1 MEDNRYCTCNCMASF
16 LNKYMKNDGDE
27 EITITD
33 PASKFNLSKGH
44 LPNYDRELESHDKA
58 FIKLPKSSSYGES
71 IVKEGYTSPIKL
83 DTKYKTGEIKLVK
96 LEVDPKKGEGVL
108 VPLQVDPKTG
118 KEVIVSLD
126 VDNKKGEAQL
136 VRLDVDPKTGNPKLI
151 GLDVPV
157 LKGNERL
164 IGLNVDNKQGSPKLI
179 ELEVDHKSKEAKL
192 VELSVESIEGK
203 EKLVT
208 LDVKSNSSEP
218 KTIKLKVDER
228 ISSPKVIVLEVD
240 KKTSEPRVVDLNV
253 TPITGNSK
261 LVGLTV
267 NPITGSEKLVK
278 LDVTPITGE
287 PKLVMLEVDP
297 ITGEPKLVDLDT
309 SMKGYT
315 SGKGNGVYRENP
327 GSEELVI
334 LNVSSKSADP
344 KLVKLDVDHK
354 IGTPKLVM
362 LEVDPITG
370 EPKLVKLDVTPIT
383 GEPKLVMLEVNPIE
397 GQAKIVMLDVP
408 KIEGQ
413 AKIVMLD
420 VDPKTGTPKL
430 VMLEVDPITGE
441 PKLVRLNVDKKTG
454 QVKLIELRVDTK
466 MGRQVLV
473 PLKVDEKTG
482 ESDII
487 ILPNNEN
494 ESADLSKY
502 QDYVEGTDVPS
513 HSPRNKQSS
522 LVDENGEIN
531 DSAIEKYKS
540 IAEWMGIPGI
550 SGIQAAKDYEEIMNI
565 YDGLGSVG
573 DRMKSYITAS
583 VSGSGDEFIQQLPS
597 HSGSVSLGNGVTMRA
612 ANNAVRSIVANT
624 GSGMNKLMS
633 LAGGALTGET
643 NFSSII
649 SSIKTI
655 SASKGEAKAKAIHNT
670 LGAINNLYIQLQSKT
685 RSFSGNLPGTNGAL
699 QSAATSVLN
708 GDLTGAINTAYK
720 GIKSVL
726 KPSSND
732 PINVPRNKKNNFF
745 EKGEDFEDPRISGT
759 SLSIGGILG
768 KLVGGSNGGE
778 YGWSNGTKTVK
789 WKDRFGTNI
798 PASNITLTELMGI
811 GNAESLDLSDLRDE
825 LNKGVGYIT
834 NYKGNILGTPLNEMG
849 LDSNHVWEMTLEPL
863 ISDTLNG
870 GFTYLPN
877 IWVMN
882 EINKKSFKV
891 NSSYTRWIP
900 FTGFELQNSKMTNKS
915 LQLFDGDISYPVS
928 LEFTNELRITIADDA
943 IKTFKRYFQMCM
955 ECSMYRSNPYVWN
968 GDSSGPSI
976 DKNYMEVA
984 MYKNVTWA
992 CTIYVMTSGFMCVKK
1007 FPLLVTLKDFQEE
1020 YSGDIE
1026 SGPTELALMFSIV
1039 GENEIDQIPS
1049 ELDSSTRITS
1059 YESRSRNDSGSKDV
1073 STEKK
1078 LKESV
1083 NNSSSPSLASLASK
1097 PSPKMTID

>member
-1 MEDNRYCTCNCMASF
+1 MASF

-71 IVKEGYTSPIKL
+71 IVKEGYSSPIKL
-83 DTKYKTGEIKLVK
+83 NTKYKTGEIKLVK

-136 VRLDVDPKTGNPKLI
+136 VKLDVDPKTGNPKLI

-240 KKTSEPRVVDLNV
+240 NKTSEPRVVDLNV

-327 GSEELVI
+327 GSEELVR

-344 KLVKLDVDHK
+344 KLIKLDVDHK

-383 GEPKLVMLEVNPIE
+383 GTPKLVMLEVNPIE

-420 VDPKTGTPKL
+420 VNPITGTPKL
-430 VMLEVDPITGE
+430 VMLEVDPKTGI

-473 PLKVDEKTG
+473 PLKVDEKIG

-487 ILPNNEN
+487 VLPNNEN
-494 ESADLSKY
+494 ESVDLSKY

-522 LVDENGEIN
+522 LVDENGDIN

-565 YDGLGSVG
+565 YDRLGSVG

-612 ANNAVRSIVANT
+612 ANNAVRSMVANS

-685 RSFSGNLPGTNGAL
+685 KSFSGNLPGTNGAL
-699 QSAATSVLN
+699 QSAATSILN

-720 GIKSVL
+720 GIKNVL

-745 EKGEDFEDPRISGT
+745 EEGEDFEDPRISGT

-849 LDSNHVWEMTLEPL
+849 LDSNHIWEMTLEPL

-882 EINKKSFKV
+882 EINKRSFKV

-968 GDSSGPSI
+968 GDSSDPSI

-1059 YESRSRNDSGSKDV
+1059 YESRSRNDSGSKEV

>member
-1 MEDNRYCTCNCMASF
+1 MASF

-96 LEVDPKKGEGVL
+96 LEVDPKKEEGVL

-136 VRLDVDPKTGNPKLI
+136 VKLDVDPKTGNPKLI
-151 GLDVPV
+151 GLDVPI

-164 IGLNVDNKQGSPKLI
+164 IGLNVDDKQGSPKLI

-327 GSEELVI
+327 GSEELVR
-334 LNVSSKSADP
+334 LNVSGKSADP

-473 PLKVDEKTG
+473 PLKVDEKIG

-487 ILPNNEN
+487 VLPNNEN
-494 ESADLSKY
+494 ESVDLSKY

-522 LVDENGEIN
+522 LVDENGDIN

-565 YDGLGSVG
+565 YDRLGSVG

-612 ANNAVRSIVANT
+612 ANNAVRSIVANS

-685 RSFSGNLPGTNGAL
+685 KSFSGNLPGTNGAL
-699 QSAATSVLN
+699 QSAATSILN

-720 GIKSVL
+720 GIKNVL

-745 EKGEDFEDPRISGT
+745 EEGEDFEDPRISGT

-849 LDSNHVWEMTLEPL
+849 LDSNHIWEMTLEPL

-882 EINKKSFKV
+882 EINKRSFKV

-968 GDSSGPSI
+968 GDSSDPSI

-1049 ELDSSTRITS
+1049 ELDSSTKMSLAT
-1059 YESRSRNDSGSKDV
+1059 SRNRSNKGDNTE
-1073 STEKK
+1073 TEKF
-1078 LKESV
+1078 LKNSV

>member
-1 MEDNRYCTCNCMASF
+1 MASF

-108 VPLQVDPKTG
+108 VPLQVDSKTG

-136 VRLDVDPKTGNPKLI
+136 VKLDVDPKTGNPKLI

-164 IGLNVDNKQGSPKLI
+164 IGLNVDDKQGSPKLI

-327 GSEELVI
+327 GSEELVR

-354 IGTPKLVM
+354 I
-362 LEVDPITG
+362 
-370 EPKLVKLDVTPIT
+370 
-383 GEPKLVMLEVNPIE
+383 
-397 GQAKIVMLDVP
+397 
-408 KIEGQ
+408 
-413 AKIVMLD
+413 
-420 VDPKTGTPKL
+420 GTPKL

-473 PLKVDEKTG
+473 PLKVDEKIG

-487 ILPNNEN
+487 VLPNNEN
-494 ESADLSKY
+494 ESVDLSKY

-522 LVDENGEIN
+522 LVDENGDIN

-565 YDGLGSVG
+565 YDRLGSVG

-612 ANNAVRSIVANT
+612 ANNAVRSMVANS

-685 RSFSGNLPGTNGAL
+685 KSFSGNLPGTNGAL
-699 QSAATSVLN
+699 QSAATSILN

-745 EKGEDFEDPRISGT
+745 EEGEDFEDPRISGT

-849 LDSNHVWEMTLEPL
+849 LDSNHIWEMTLEPL

-882 EINKKSFKV
+882 EINKRSFKV

-968 GDSSGPSI
+968 GDSSDPSI

>member
-1 MEDNRYCTCNCMASF
+1 MASF

-44 LPNYDRELESHDKA
+44 LPNYDRELESHDKE

-96 LEVDPKKGEGVL
+96 LDVDPKKGEGIL

-136 VRLDVDPKTGNPKLI
+136 VKLDVDPKTGNPKLI

-179 ELEVDHKSKEAKL
+179 ELEVNHKSKEAKL

-208 LDVKSNSSEP
+208 LDAKSNSSEP
-218 KTIKLKVDER
+218 KTIKLKVDEK
-228 ISSPKVIVLEVD
+228 ISSPKMIVLEVD
-240 KKTSEPRVVDLNV
+240 KKTSEPKVIDLNV
-253 TPITGNSK
+253 TPITGDSK

-297 ITGEPKLVDLDT
+297 ITGEPNLVDLDT
-309 SMKGYT
+309 SMNGYT

-327 GSEELVI
+327 GSEELVR
-334 LNVSSKSADP
+334 LNVSSKSVDP
-344 KLVKLDVDHK
+344 KLVKLDVDYK

-370 EPKLVKLDVTPIT
+370 EPKLVKLDVTTIT
-383 GEPKLVMLEVNPIE
+383 GTPKLVMLEVNPIE

-420 VDPKTGTPKL
+420 VDPITGTPKL
-430 VMLEVDPITGE
+430 VMLEVDPKTGT

-454 QVKLIELRVDTK
+454 QVKLIELMVDTK

-565 YDGLGSVG
+565 YDRLGSVG

-685 RSFSGNLPGTNGAL
+685 KSFSGNLPGTNGAL
-699 QSAATSVLN
+699 QSAATSILN
-708 GDLTGAINTAYK
+708 GDLTGAINTTYK
-720 GIKSVL
+720 GIKNVL

-732 PINVPRNKKNNFF
+732 PINVPRNKKDNFF
-745 EKGEDFEDPRISGT
+745 EEGEDFEDPRISGT

-811 GNAESLDLSDLRDE
+811 SNAESLDLSDLRDE

-834 NYKGNILGTPLNEMG
+834 NYKGNILGTPLNEIG

-882 EINKKSFKV
+882 EINKRSFKV

-968 GDSSGPSI
+968 GDSSDPSI

-1049 ELDSSTRITS
+1049 ELDSSTRVTS
-1059 YESRSRNDSGSKDV
+1059 YESRSRNDSGSKEA

>member
-1 MEDNRYCTCNCMASF
+1 MASF

-44 LPNYDRELESHDKA
+44 LPNYDRELESHDKE

-96 LEVDPKKGEGVL
+96 LEVDPKKGEGIL

-179 ELEVDHKSKEAKL
+179 ELEVNHKSKEAKL

-208 LDVKSNSSEP
+208 LDVTSNSSEP
-218 KTIKLKVDER
+218 KTIKLKVDEK
-228 ISSPKVIVLEVD
+228 ISSPKMIVLEVD

-327 GSEELVI
+327 GSEELVR

-473 PLKVDEKTG
+473 PLKVDEKIG

-487 ILPNNEN
+487 VLPNNEN
-494 ESADLSKY
+494 ESVDLSKY

-522 LVDENGEIN
+522 LVDENGDIN

-565 YDGLGSVG
+565 YDRLGSVG

-612 ANNAVRSIVANT
+612 ANNAVRSMVANS

-685 RSFSGNLPGTNGAL
+685 KSFSGNLPGTNGAL
-699 QSAATSVLN
+699 QSAATSILN

-720 GIKSVL
+720 GIKNVL

-745 EKGEDFEDPRISGT
+745 EEGEDFEDPRISGT

-882 EINKKSFKV
+882 EINKRSFKV

-968 GDSSGPSI
+968 GDSSDPSI

>member
-1 MEDNRYCTCNCMASF
+1 MASF

-108 VPLQVDPKTG
+108 VPLQVDSKTG

-136 VRLDVDPKTGNPKLI
+136 VKLDVDPKTGNPKLI

-164 IGLNVDNKQGSPKLI
+164 IGLNVDDKQGSPKLI

-203 EKLVT
+203 EKLIT

-327 GSEELVI
+327 GSEELVR

-473 PLKVDEKTG
+473 PLKVDEKIG

-487 ILPNNEN
+487 VLPNNEN
-494 ESADLSKY
+494 ESVDLSKY

-522 LVDENGEIN
+522 LVDENGDIN

-550 SGIQAAKDYEEIMNI
+550 SGIQAAKDYEEIINI
-565 YDGLGSVG
+565 YDRLGSVG

-612 ANNAVRSIVANT
+612 ANNAVRSMVANS
-624 GSGMNKLMS
+624 GNGMNKLMS

-685 RSFSGNLPGTNGAL
+685 KSFSGNLPGTNGAL
-699 QSAATSVLN
+699 QSAATSILN

-745 EKGEDFEDPRISGT
+745 EEGEDFEDPRISGT

-811 GNAESLDLSDLRDE
+811 SNAESLDLSDLRDE

-834 NYKGNILGTPLNEMG
+834 NYKGNILGTPLNEIG

-882 EINKKSFKV
+882 EINKRSFKV

-968 GDSSGPSI
+968 GDSSDPSI

-1049 ELDSSTRITS
+1049 ELDSSTRVTS
-1059 YESRSRNDSGSKDV
+1059 YESRSRNDSGSKEV

>member
-1 MEDNRYCTCNCMASF
+1 MASF

-71 IVKEGYTSPIKL
+71 IVKEGYSSPIKL
-83 DTKYKTGEIKLVK
+83 NTKYKTGEIKLVK

-164 IGLNVDNKQGSPKLI
+164 IGLNVDDKQGSPKLI

-218 KTIKLKVDER
+218 KTIKLKVDEK
-228 ISSPKVIVLEVD
+228 ISSPKMIVLEVD

-327 GSEELVI
+327 GSEELVR
-334 LNVSSKSADP
+334 LNVSNKSADP

-473 PLKVDEKTG
+473 PLKVDEKIG

-494 ESADLSKY
+494 ESVDLSKY

-522 LVDENGEIN
+522 LVDENGDIN

-565 YDGLGSVG
+565 YDRLGSVG

-612 ANNAVRSIVANT
+612 ANNAVRSIVANS

-685 RSFSGNLPGTNGAL
+685 KSFSGNLPGTNGAL
-699 QSAATSVLN
+699 QSAATSILN
-708 GDLTGAINTAYK
+708 GDLTGAINTAYN
-720 GIKSVL
+720 GIKNVL

-745 EKGEDFEDPRISGT
+745 EEGEDFEDPRISGT

-882 EINKKSFKV
+882 EINKRSFKV

-968 GDSSGPSI
+968 GDSSDPSI

-1039 GENEIDQIPS
+1039 GENERDQIPS
-1049 ELDSSTRITS
+1049 ELDSSTRVTS

>member
-1 MEDNRYCTCNCMASF
+1 MASF

-58 FIKLPKSSSYGES
+58 FIKLPKSSNYGES

-136 VRLDVDPKTGNPKLI
+136 VKLDVDPKTGNPKLI
-151 GLDVPV
+151 GLDVPI

-179 ELEVDHKSKEAKL
+179 ELEIDHKSKDAKL

-218 KTIKLKVDER
+218 KTIKLKVDEK
-228 ISSPKVIVLEVD
+228 ISSPKMIVLEVD

-287 PKLVMLEVDP
+287 SKLVMLEVDP

-327 GSEELVI
+327 GSEELVR
-334 LNVSSKSADP
+334 LNVGSKSADP
-344 KLVKLDVDHK
+344 KLIKLDVDHK

-473 PLKVDEKTG
+473 PLKVDEKIG

-487 ILPNNEN
+487 VLPNNEN
-494 ESADLSKY
+494 ESVDLSKY

-522 LVDENGEIN
+522 LVDENGDIN

-565 YDGLGSVG
+565 YDRLGSVG

-612 ANNAVRSIVANT
+612 ANNAVRSIVANS

-685 RSFSGNLPGTNGAL
+685 KSFSGNLPGTNGAL
-699 QSAATSVLN
+699 QSAATSILN

-720 GIKSVL
+720 GIKNVL

-745 EKGEDFEDPRISGT
+745 EEGEDFEDPRISGT

-882 EINKKSFKV
+882 EINKRSFKV

-968 GDSSGPSI
+968 GDSSDPSI

-1049 ELDSSTRITS
+1049 ELDSSTKMSLAT
-1059 YESRSRNDSGSKDV
+1059 SRNRSNKGDNTE
-1073 STEKK
+1073 TEKF
-1078 LKESV
+1078 LKNSV

>member
-1 MEDNRYCTCNCMASF
+1 MASF

-136 VRLDVDPKTGNPKLI
+136 VKLDVDPKTGNPKLI

-164 IGLNVDNKQGSPKLI
+164 IGLNVDDKQGSPKLI
-179 ELEVDHKSKEAKL
+179 ELEVDHKSKDAKL

-218 KTIKLKVDER
+218 KTIKLKVDEK
-228 ISSPKVIVLEVD
+228 ISSPKMIVLEVD

-327 GSEELVI
+327 GSEELVR

-344 KLVKLDVDHK
+344 KLIKLDVDHK

-473 PLKVDEKTG
+473 PLKVDEKIG

-487 ILPNNEN
+487 VLPNNEN
-494 ESADLSKY
+494 ESVDLSKY

-522 LVDENGEIN
+522 LVDENGDIN

-565 YDGLGSVG
+565 YDRLGSVG

-612 ANNAVRSIVANT
+612 ANNAVRSMVANS

-685 RSFSGNLPGTNGAL
+685 KSFSGNLPGTNGAL
-699 QSAATSVLN
+699 QSAATSILN

-720 GIKSVL
+720 GIKNVL

-745 EKGEDFEDPRISGT
+745 EEGEDFEDPRISGT

-882 EINKKSFKV
+882 EINKRSFKV

-968 GDSSGPSI
+968 GDSSDPSI

-1049 ELDSSTRITS
+1049 ELDSSTRVTS

>member
-1 MEDNRYCTCNCMASF
+1 MASF

-71 IVKEGYTSPIKL
+71 IVKEGYSSPIKL
-83 DTKYKTGEIKLVK
+83 NTKYKTGEIKLVK

-164 IGLNVDNKQGSPKLI
+164 IGLNVDDKQGSPKLI

-218 KTIKLKVDER
+218 KTIKLKVDEK
-228 ISSPKVIVLEVD
+228 ISSPKMIVLEVD

-327 GSEELVI
+327 GSEELVR
-334 LNVSSKSADP
+334 LNVSNKSADP

-473 PLKVDEKTG
+473 PLKVDEKIG

-494 ESADLSKY
+494 ESVDLSKY

-522 LVDENGEIN
+522 LVDENGDIN

-565 YDGLGSVG
+565 YDRLGSVG

-612 ANNAVRSIVANT
+612 ANNAVRSIVANS

-685 RSFSGNLPGTNGAL
+685 KSFSGNLPGTNGAL
-699 QSAATSVLN
+699 QSAATSILN
-708 GDLTGAINTAYK
+708 GDLTGAINTAYN
-720 GIKSVL
+720 GIKNVL

-745 EKGEDFEDPRISGT
+745 EEGEDFEDPRISGT

-882 EINKKSFKV
+882 EINKRSFKV

-968 GDSSGPSI
+968 GDSSDPSI

-1049 ELDSSTRITS
+1049 ELDSSTRVTS

>member
-1 MEDNRYCTCNCMASF
+1 MASF

-44 LPNYDRELESHDKA
+44 LPNYDRELESHDKE

-96 LEVDPKKGEGVL
+96 LEVDPKKGEGIL

-179 ELEVDHKSKEAKL
+179 ELEVNHKSKEAKL

-208 LDVKSNSSEP
+208 LDVTSNSSEP
-218 KTIKLKVDER
+218 KTIKLKVDEK
-228 ISSPKVIVLEVD
+228 ISSPKMIVLEVD

-297 ITGEPKLVDLDT
+297 ITGEPKLV
-309 SMKGYT
+309 
-315 SGKGNGVYRENP
+315 
-327 GSEELVI
+327 
-334 LNVSSKSADP
+334 
-344 KLVKLDVDHK
+344 
-354 IGTPKLVM
+354 
-362 LEVDPITG
+362 
-370 EPKLVKLDVTPIT
+370 
-383 GEPKLVMLEVNPIE
+383 
-397 GQAKIVMLDVP
+397 
-408 KIEGQ
+408 
-413 AKIVMLD
+413 
-420 VDPKTGTPKL
+420 
-430 VMLEVDPITGE
+430 
-441 PKLVRLNVDKKTG
+441 RLNVDKKTG

-473 PLKVDEKTG
+473 PLKVDEKIG

-487 ILPNNEN
+487 VLPNNEN
-494 ESADLSKY
+494 ESVDLSKY

-522 LVDENGEIN
+522 LVDENGDIN

-565 YDGLGSVG
+565 YDRLGSVG

-612 ANNAVRSIVANT
+612 ANNAVRSMVANS

-685 RSFSGNLPGTNGAL
+685 KSFSGNLPGTNGAL
-699 QSAATSVLN
+699 QSAATSILN

-720 GIKSVL
+720 GIKNVL

-745 EKGEDFEDPRISGT
+745 EEGEDFEDPRISGT

-882 EINKKSFKV
+882 EINKRSFKV

-968 GDSSGPSI
+968 GDSSDPSI

>member
-1 MEDNRYCTCNCMASF
+1 MASF

-58 FIKLPKSSSYGES
+58 FIKLPKLSSYGES

-136 VRLDVDPKTGNPKLI
+136 VKLDVDPKTGNPKLI

-179 ELEVDHKSKEAKL
+179 ELEVDHKSKDAKL
-192 VELSVESIEGK
+192 VELSVEPIEGK

-240 KKTSEPRVVDLNV
+240 NKTSEPRVVDLNV

-327 GSEELVI
+327 GSEELVR

-344 KLVKLDVDHK
+344 KLIKLDVDHK

-473 PLKVDEKTG
+473 PLKVDEKIG

-487 ILPNNEN
+487 VLPNNEN
-494 ESADLSKY
+494 ESVDLSKY

-522 LVDENGEIN
+522 LVDENGDIN

-565 YDGLGSVG
+565 YDRLGSVG

-612 ANNAVRSIVANT
+612 ANNAVRSMVANS

-670 LGAINNLYIQLQSKT
+670 LVAINNLYIQLQSKT
-685 RSFSGNLPGTNGAL
+685 KSFSGNLPGTNGAL
-699 QSAATSVLN
+699 QSAATSILN

-720 GIKSVL
+720 GIKNVL

-745 EKGEDFEDPRISGT
+745 EEGEDFEDPRISGT

-882 EINKKSFKV
+882 EINKRSFKV

-968 GDSSGPSI
+968 GDSSDPSI

-1059 YESRSRNDSGSKDV
+1059 YESRSRNDSGSKEA

>member
-1 MEDNRYCTCNCMASF
+1 MASF

-96 LEVDPKKGEGVL
+96 LEVDPKKEEGVL

-164 IGLNVDNKQGSPKLI
+164 IGLNVDDKQGSPKLI

-218 KTIKLKVDER
+218 KTIKLKVDEK
-228 ISSPKVIVLEVD
+228 ISSPKMIVLEVD

-327 GSEELVI
+327 GSEELVR
-334 LNVSSKSADP
+334 LNVSNKSADP

-473 PLKVDEKTG
+473 PLKVDEKIG

-494 ESADLSKY
+494 ESVDLSKY

-531 DSAIEKYKS
+531 DSAIEKYRS

-565 YDGLGSVG
+565 YDRLGSVG

-612 ANNAVRSIVANT
+612 ANNAVRSIVANS

-685 RSFSGNLPGTNGAL
+685 KSFSGNLPGTNGAL
-699 QSAATSVLN
+699 QSAATSILN

-720 GIKSVL
+720 GIKNVL

-745 EKGEDFEDPRISGT
+745 EEGEDFEDPRISGT

-768 KLVGGSNGGE
+768 KLVGGSSGGE

-882 EINKKSFKV
+882 EINKRSFKV

-900 FTGFELQNSKMTNKS
+900 FTGFELQNRKMTNKS

-968 GDSSGPSI
+968 GDSSDPSI

-1049 ELDSSTRITS
+1049 ELDSSTRVTS
-1059 YESRSRNDSGSKDV
+1059 YESRSRNDSGGKDV

>member
-1 MEDNRYCTCNCMASF
+1 MASF

-71 IVKEGYTSPIKL
+71 IVKEGYSSPIKL
-83 DTKYKTGEIKLVK
+83 NTKYKTGEIKLVK

-164 IGLNVDNKQGSPKLI
+164 IGLNVDDKQGSPKLI

-218 KTIKLKVDER
+218 KTIKLKVDEK
-228 ISSPKVIVLEVD
+228 ISSPKMIVLEVD

-327 GSEELVI
+327 GSEELVR
-334 LNVSSKSADP
+334 LNVSNKSADP

-354 IGTPKLVM
+354 I
-362 LEVDPITG
+362 
-370 EPKLVKLDVTPIT
+370 
-383 GEPKLVMLEVNPIE
+383 
-397 GQAKIVMLDVP
+397 
-408 KIEGQ
+408 
-413 AKIVMLD
+413 
-420 VDPKTGTPKL
+420 GTPKL

-473 PLKVDEKTG
+473 PLKVDEKIG

-494 ESADLSKY
+494 ESVDLSKY

-522 LVDENGEIN
+522 LVDENGDIN

-565 YDGLGSVG
+565 YDRLGSVG

-612 ANNAVRSIVANT
+612 ANNAVRSIVANS

-685 RSFSGNLPGTNGAL
+685 KSFSGNLPGTNGAL
-699 QSAATSVLN
+699 QSAATSILN
-708 GDLTGAINTAYK
+708 GDLTGAINTAYN
-720 GIKSVL
+720 GIKNVL

-745 EKGEDFEDPRISGT
+745 EEGEDFEDPRISGT
-759 SLSIGGILG
+759 LLSIGGILG

-882 EINKKSFKV
+882 EINKRSFKV

-968 GDSSGPSI
+968 GDSSDPSI

-1049 ELDSSTRITS
+1049 ELDSSTRVTS

>member
-1 MEDNRYCTCNCMASF
+1 MASF

-96 LEVDPKKGEGVL
+96 LEVDPKKEEGVL

-136 VRLDVDPKTGNPKLI
+136 VKLDVDPKTGNPKLI
-151 GLDVPV
+151 GLDVPI

-164 IGLNVDNKQGSPKLI
+164 IGLNVDDKQGSPKLI

-327 GSEELVI
+327 GSEELVR
-334 LNVSSKSADP
+334 LNVSGKSADP

-354 IGTPKLVM
+354 I
-362 LEVDPITG
+362 
-370 EPKLVKLDVTPIT
+370 
-383 GEPKLVMLEVNPIE
+383 
-397 GQAKIVMLDVP
+397 
-408 KIEGQ
+408 
-413 AKIVMLD
+413 
-420 VDPKTGTPKL
+420 GTPKL

-473 PLKVDEKTG
+473 PLKVDEKIG

-487 ILPNNEN
+487 VLPNNEN
-494 ESADLSKY
+494 ESVDLSKY

-522 LVDENGEIN
+522 LVDENGDIN

-565 YDGLGSVG
+565 YDRLGSVG

-612 ANNAVRSIVANT
+612 ANNAVRSIVANS

-685 RSFSGNLPGTNGAL
+685 KSFSGNLPGTNGAL
-699 QSAATSVLN
+699 QSAATSILN

-720 GIKSVL
+720 GIKNVL

-745 EKGEDFEDPRISGT
+745 EEGEDFEDPRISGT

-849 LDSNHVWEMTLEPL
+849 LDSNHIWEMTLEPL

-882 EINKKSFKV
+882 EINKRSFKV

-968 GDSSGPSI
+968 GDSSDPSI

-1049 ELDSSTRITS
+1049 ELDSSTKMSLAT
-1059 YESRSRNDSGSKDV
+1059 SRNRSNKGDNTE
-1073 STEKK
+1073 TEKF
-1078 LKESV
+1078 LKNSV

>member
-1 MEDNRYCTCNCMASF
+1 MASF

-44 LPNYDRELESHDKA
+44 LPNYDRELESHDKE

-96 LEVDPKKGEGVL
+96 LEVDPKKGEGIL

-179 ELEVDHKSKEAKL
+179 ELEVNHKSKEAKL

-208 LDVKSNSSEP
+208 LDVTSNSSEP
-218 KTIKLKVDER
+218 KTIKLKVDEK
-228 ISSPKVIVLEVD
+228 ISSPKMIVLEVD

-327 GSEELVI
+327 GSEELVR

-354 IGTPKLVM
+354 I
-362 LEVDPITG
+362 
-370 EPKLVKLDVTPIT
+370 
-383 GEPKLVMLEVNPIE
+383 
-397 GQAKIVMLDVP
+397 
-408 KIEGQ
+408 
-413 AKIVMLD
+413 
-420 VDPKTGTPKL
+420 GTPKL

-473 PLKVDEKTG
+473 PLKVDEKIG

-487 ILPNNEN
+487 VLPNNEN
-494 ESADLSKY
+494 ESVDLSKY

-522 LVDENGEIN
+522 LVDENGDIN

-565 YDGLGSVG
+565 YDRLGSVG

-612 ANNAVRSIVANT
+612 ANNAVRSMVANS

-685 RSFSGNLPGTNGAL
+685 KSFSGNLPGTNGAL
-699 QSAATSVLN
+699 QSAATSILN

-720 GIKSVL
+720 GIKNVL

-745 EKGEDFEDPRISGT
+745 EEGEDFEDPRISGT

-882 EINKKSFKV
+882 EINKRSFKV

-968 GDSSGPSI
+968 GDSSDPSI

>member
-1 MEDNRYCTCNCMASF
+1 MASF

-136 VRLDVDPKTGNPKLI
+136 VKLDVDPKTGNPKLI

-164 IGLNVDNKQGSPKLI
+164 IGLNVDDKQGSPKLI

-218 KTIKLKVDER
+218 KTIKLKVDEK
-228 ISSPKVIVLEVD
+228 ISSPKMIVLEVD

-287 PKLVMLEVDP
+287 PKLVMLKVDP

-327 GSEELVI
+327 GSEELVR

-344 KLVKLDVDHK
+344 KLVELDVDHK

-362 LEVDPITG
+362 LKVDPITG

-473 PLKVDEKTG
+473 PLKVDEKIG

-487 ILPNNEN
+487 VLPNNEN
-494 ESADLSKY
+494 ESVDLSKY

-522 LVDENGEIN
+522 LVDENGDIN

-565 YDGLGSVG
+565 YDRLGSVG

-612 ANNAVRSIVANT
+612 ANNAVRSIVANS

-685 RSFSGNLPGTNGAL
+685 KSFSGNLPGTNGAL
-699 QSAATSVLN
+699 QSAATSILN

-720 GIKSVL
+720 GIKNVL

-745 EKGEDFEDPRISGT
+745 EEGEDFEDPRISGT

-882 EINKKSFKV
+882 EINKRSFKV

-968 GDSSGPSI
+968 GDSSDPSI

-1049 ELDSSTRITS
+1049 ELDSSTRVTS

>member
-1 MEDNRYCTCNCMASF
+1 MASF

-136 VRLDVDPKTGNPKLI
+136 VKLDVDPKTGNPKLI

-164 IGLNVDNKQGSPKLI
+164 IGLNVDDKQGSPKLI

-327 GSEELVI
+327 GSEELVR

-344 KLVKLDVDHK
+344 KLIKLDVDHK

-370 EPKLVKLDVTPIT
+370 EPKLIKLDVTPIT

-473 PLKVDEKTG
+473 PLKVDEKIG

-487 ILPNNEN
+487 VLPNNEN
-494 ESADLSKY
+494 ESVDLSKY

-522 LVDENGEIN
+522 LVDENGDIN

-565 YDGLGSVG
+565 YDRLGSIG

-612 ANNAVRSIVANT
+612 ANNAVRSMVANS

-685 RSFSGNLPGTNGAL
+685 KSFSGNLPGTNGAL
-699 QSAATSVLN
+699 QSAATSILN

-720 GIKSVL
+720 GIKNVL

-745 EKGEDFEDPRISGT
+745 EEGEDFEDPRISGT

-768 KLVGGSNGGE
+768 RLVGGSNGGE

-849 LDSNHVWEMTLEPL
+849 LDSNHIWEMTLEPL

-882 EINKKSFKV
+882 EINKRSFKV

-968 GDSSGPSI
+968 GDSSDPSI

-1049 ELDSSTRITS
+1049 ELDSSTKMSLAT
-1059 YESRSRNDSGSKDV
+1059 SRNRSNKGDNTE
-1073 STEKK
+1073 TEKF
-1078 LKESV
+1078 LKNSV

>member
-1 MEDNRYCTCNCMASF
+1 MASF

-108 VPLQVDPKTG
+108 VPLQVDSKTG

-136 VRLDVDPKTGNPKLI
+136 VKLDVDPKTGNPKLI

-164 IGLNVDNKQGSPKLI
+164 IGLNVDDKQGSPKLI

-327 GSEELVI
+327 GSEELVR

-441 PKLVRLNVDKKTG
+441 PRLVRLNVDKKTG

-473 PLKVDEKTG
+473 PLKVDEKIG

-487 ILPNNEN
+487 VLPNNEN
-494 ESADLSKY
+494 ESVDLSKY

-522 LVDENGEIN
+522 LVDENGDIN

-565 YDGLGSVG
+565 YDRLGSVG

-612 ANNAVRSIVANT
+612 ANNAVRSMVANS

-685 RSFSGNLPGTNGAL
+685 KSFSGNLPGTNGAL
-699 QSAATSVLN
+699 QSAATSILN

-745 EKGEDFEDPRISGT
+745 EEGEDFEDPRISGT

-811 GNAESLDLSDLRDE
+811 SNAESLDLSDLRDE

-834 NYKGNILGTPLNEMG
+834 NYKGNILGTPLNEIG

-877 IWVMN
+877 IWVIN
-882 EINKKSFKV
+882 EINKRSFKV

-968 GDSSGPSI
+968 GDSSDPSI

-1049 ELDSSTRITS
+1049 ELDSSTRVTS
-1059 YESRSRNDSGSKDV
+1059 YESRSRNDSGSKEV

>member
-1 MEDNRYCTCNCMASF
+1 MASF

-136 VRLDVDPKTGNPKLI
+136 VKLDVDPKTGNPKLI

-164 IGLNVDNKQGSPKLI
+164 IGLNVDDKQGSPKLI

-218 KTIKLKVDER
+218 KTIKLKVDEK
-228 ISSPKVIVLEVD
+228 ISSPKMIVLEVD

-267 NPITGSEKLVK
+267 NPITGSE
-278 LDVTPITGE
+278 
-287 PKLVMLEVDP
+287 
-297 ITGEPKLVDLDT
+297 
-309 SMKGYT
+309 
-315 SGKGNGVYRENP
+315 
-327 GSEELVI
+327 
-334 LNVSSKSADP
+334 
-344 KLVKLDVDHK
+344 
-354 IGTPKLVM
+354 
-362 LEVDPITG
+362 
-370 EPKLVKLDVTPIT
+370 KLVKLDVTPIT

-473 PLKVDEKTG
+473 PLKVDEKIG

-487 ILPNNEN
+487 VLPNNEN
-494 ESADLSKY
+494 ESVDLSKY

-522 LVDENGEIN
+522 LVDENGDIN

-565 YDGLGSVG
+565 YDRLGSVG

-612 ANNAVRSIVANT
+612 ANNAVRSIVANS

-685 RSFSGNLPGTNGAL
+685 KSFSGNLPGTNGAL
-699 QSAATSVLN
+699 QSAATSILN

-720 GIKSVL
+720 GIKNVL

-745 EKGEDFEDPRISGT
+745 EEGEDFEDPRISGT

-882 EINKKSFKV
+882 EINKRSFKV

-968 GDSSGPSI
+968 GDSSDPSI

-1049 ELDSSTRITS
+1049 ELDSSTRVTS

>member
-1 MEDNRYCTCNCMASF
+1 MASF

-108 VPLQVDPKTG
+108 VPLQVDSKTG

-136 VRLDVDPKTGNPKLI
+136 VKLDVDPKTGNPKLI

-164 IGLNVDNKQGSPKLI
+164 IGLNVDDKQGSPKLI

-253 TPITGNSK
+253 TPITGDSK

-278 LDVTPITGE
+278 LDVTPITRE

-309 SMKGYT
+309 SMNGYT

-327 GSEELVI
+327 GSEELVR

-344 KLVKLDVDHK
+344 KLVKLDVDYK

-383 GEPKLVMLEVNPIE
+383 GTPKLVMLEVNPIE

-473 PLKVDEKTG
+473 PLKVDEKIG

-487 ILPNNEN
+487 VLPNNEN
-494 ESADLSKY
+494 ESVDLSKY

-513 HSPRNKQSS
+513 HSPRNKQSP
-522 LVDENGEIN
+522 LVDENGDIN

-565 YDGLGSVG
+565 YDRLGSVG

-612 ANNAVRSIVANT
+612 ANNAVRSMVANS

-685 RSFSGNLPGTNGAL
+685 KSFSGNLPGTNGAL
-699 QSAATSVLN
+699 QSAATSILN

-745 EKGEDFEDPRISGT
+745 EEGEDFEDPRISGT

-849 LDSNHVWEMTLEPL
+849 LDSNHIWEMTLEPL

-882 EINKKSFKV
+882 EINKRSFKV

-968 GDSSGPSI
+968 GDSSDPSI

-1059 YESRSRNDSGSKDV
+1059 YESRSRNDSGSKEV

>member
-58 FIKLPKSSSYGES
+58 FIKLPKSSNYGES
-71 IVKEGYTSPIKL
+71 IVKEGYSSPIKL
-83 DTKYKTGEIKLVK
+83 NTKYKTGEIKLVK

-136 VRLDVDPKTGNPKLI
+136 VKLDVDPKTGNPKLI

-164 IGLNVDNKQGSPKLI
+164 IGLNVDDKQGSPKLI

-218 KTIKLKVDER
+218 KTIKLKVDEK
-228 ISSPKVIVLEVD
+228 ISSPKMIVLEVD

-267 NPITGSEKLVK
+267 NPITGSE
-278 LDVTPITGE
+278 
-287 PKLVMLEVDP
+287 
-297 ITGEPKLVDLDT
+297 
-309 SMKGYT
+309 
-315 SGKGNGVYRENP
+315 
-327 GSEELVI
+327 
-334 LNVSSKSADP
+334 
-344 KLVKLDVDHK
+344 
-354 IGTPKLVM
+354 
-362 LEVDPITG
+362 
-370 EPKLVKLDVTPIT
+370 KLVKLDVTPIT

-473 PLKVDEKTG
+473 PLKVDEKIG

-487 ILPNNEN
+487 VLPNNEN
-494 ESADLSKY
+494 ESVDLSKY

-522 LVDENGEIN
+522 LVDENGDIN

-565 YDGLGSVG
+565 YDRLGSVG

-612 ANNAVRSIVANT
+612 ANNAVRSIVANS

-685 RSFSGNLPGTNGAL
+685 KSFSGNLPGTNGAL
-699 QSAATSVLN
+699 QSAATSILN

-720 GIKSVL
+720 GIKNVL

-745 EKGEDFEDPRISGT
+745 EEGEDFEDPRISGT

-882 EINKKSFKV
+882 EINKRSFKV

-968 GDSSGPSI
+968 GDSSDPSI

-1049 ELDSSTRITS
+1049 ELDSSTRVTS

>member
-1 MEDNRYCTCNCMASF
+1 MASF

-44 LPNYDRELESHDKA
+44 LPNYDRELESHDKE

-96 LEVDPKKGEGVL
+96 LEVDPKKGEGIL

-179 ELEVDHKSKEAKL
+179 ELEVNHKSKEAKL

-208 LDVKSNSSEP
+208 LDVTSNSSEP
-218 KTIKLKVDER
+218 KTIKLKVDEK
-228 ISSPKVIVLEVD
+228 ISSPKMIVLEVD

-267 NPITGSEKLVK
+267 NPITGSE
-278 LDVTPITGE
+278 
-287 PKLVMLEVDP
+287 
-297 ITGEPKLVDLDT
+297 
-309 SMKGYT
+309 
-315 SGKGNGVYRENP
+315 
-327 GSEELVI
+327 
-334 LNVSSKSADP
+334 
-344 KLVKLDVDHK
+344 
-354 IGTPKLVM
+354 
-362 LEVDPITG
+362 
-370 EPKLVKLDVTPIT
+370 KLVKLDVTPIT

-473 PLKVDEKTG
+473 PLKVDEKIG

-487 ILPNNEN
+487 VLPNNEN
-494 ESADLSKY
+494 ESVDLSKY

-522 LVDENGEIN
+522 LVDENGDIN

-565 YDGLGSVG
+565 YDRLGSVG

-612 ANNAVRSIVANT
+612 ANNAVRSMVANS

-685 RSFSGNLPGTNGAL
+685 KSFSGNLPGTNGAL
-699 QSAATSVLN
+699 QSAATSILN

-720 GIKSVL
+720 GIKNVL

-745 EKGEDFEDPRISGT
+745 EEGEDFEDPRISGT

-882 EINKKSFKV
+882 EINKRSFKV

-968 GDSSGPSI
+968 GDSSDPSI

>member
-58 FIKLPKSSSYGES
+58 FIKLPKSSSYEES

-83 DTKYKTGEIKLVK
+83 DTEYKTGEIKLVK
-96 LEVDPKKGEGVL
+96 LEIDPKKGEGVL

-136 VRLDVDPKTGNPKLI
+136 VKLDVDPKTGNPRLI

-157 LKGNERL
+157 LKGNER
-164 IGLNVDNKQGSPKLI
+164 IVGLNVDNKQGSPKLI
-179 ELEVDHKSKEAKL
+179 ELEVDNKSKEAKL
-192 VELSVESIEGK
+192 VELNVESVEGK
-203 EKLVT
+203 EKIVT

-228 ISSPKVIVLEVD
+228 ISSPKMIVLEVD

-267 NPITGSEKLVK
+267 NPITGSERLVK

-327 GSEELVI
+327 GSEELVKLDVTNKI
-334 LNVSSKSADP
+334 GDP
-344 KLVKLDVDHK
+344 KLVELNVTP
-354 IGTPKLVM
+354 ITGTPKLVM

-397 GQAKIVMLDVP
+397 GQAKLIKLEVP

-430 VMLEVDPITGE
+430 VMLEVDPKTGT

-473 PLKVDEKTG
+473 PLKVDEKIG

-487 ILPNNEN
+487 VLPNNEN
-494 ESADLSKY
+494 ESVDLSKY
-502 QDYVEGTDVPS
+502 QDYIEGTDVPS

-540 IAEWMGIPGI
+540 IAEWMGIPGV

-565 YDGLGSVG
+565 YDRLGSVG

-583 VSGSGDEFIQQLPS
+583 VSGSGDEFIKNMPKHETS
-597 HSGSVSLGNGVTMRA
+597 KMFSNGGVKGT
-612 ANNAVRSIVANT
+612 VY
-624 GSGMNKLMS
+624 G
-633 LAGGALTGET
+633 LAGNIIGGNET
-643 NFSSII
+643 ASSAVNILSATLLGGGSMTNLIKNI
-649 SSIKTI
+649 SS
-655 SASKGEAKAKAIHNT
+655 SKGSAKVQAIHTALKAINE
-670 LGAINNLYIQLQSKT
+670 AYIMVMSKLK
-685 RSFSGNLPGTNGAL
+685 SFSGNLPGSS
-699 QSAATSVLN
+699 SAAKTALNKALSGDVL
-708 GDLTGAINTAYK
+708 GAIGGLADN
-720 GIKSVL
+720 ILNKSDTTN
-726 KPSSND
+726 PM
-732 PINVPRNKKNNFF
+732 NVPKSKRNGFF
-745 EKGEDFEDPRISGT
+745 EGMSSEDIEDPMEKFNIKGLLALGLDT
-759 SLSIGGILG
+759 SSY
-768 KLVGGSNGGE
+768 
-778 YGWSNGTKTVK
+778 YGWSNGTKSVK

-798 PASNITLTELMGI
+798 PASNLVLTELMGI
-811 GNAESLDLSDLRDE
+811 RNAESLDLSSLRDE

-882 EINKKSFKV
+882 EINKRTFKV

-900 FTGFELQNSKMTNKS
+900 FTGFELQNNKMTNKS

-955 ECSMYRSNPYVWN
+955 ECSMYRSNPYLWN
-968 GDSSGPSI
+968 GDNSDPSI

-1049 ELDSSTRITS
+1049 ELDSSTKMSLAT
-1059 YESRSRNDSGSKDV
+1059 SRNRSNKGDNTE
-1073 STEKK
+1073 TEKF
-1078 LKESV
+1078 LKNSV